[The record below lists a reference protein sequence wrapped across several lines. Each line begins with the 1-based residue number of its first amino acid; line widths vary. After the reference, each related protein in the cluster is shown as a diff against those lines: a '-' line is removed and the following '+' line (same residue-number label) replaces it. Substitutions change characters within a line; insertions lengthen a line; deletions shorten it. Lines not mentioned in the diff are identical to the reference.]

1 LDQLRINY
9 GSAGDRRFSGS
20 KEPVR
25 HPQCASGATWRARS
39 PQPQLARRFHQGGI

>member
-25 HPQCASGATWRARS
+25 HHNVLPVPLGGRAAHN
-39 PQPQLARRFHQGGI
+39 PNWLGGSTKAV